1 MKTFPSVL
9 NWIPVD
15 LVEDPA
21 DLVPELLLELGLV
34 VAHAERRQ
42 RHHPEVPLLDEPG
55 LDGVV
60 GRRLVVGDEIL
71 VTKEPEIW
79 TYVSP
84 FL

>member
-1 MKTFPSVL
+1 M
-9 NWIPVD
+9 NWVPVD

-60 GRRLVVGDEIL
+60 GRSLVVGDEPL
-71 VTKEPEIW
+71 VANQPMYKFGLLVSQLHP
-79 TYVSP
+79 VSP
-84 FL
+84 Y

>member
-1 MKTFPSVL
+1 ML
-9 NWIPVD
+9 NWVPVD

-55 LDGVV
+55 LGCNSIDIWNLRLDLGHKLRQ
-60 GRRLVVGDEIL
+60 GLRTYLGTRFLVVG
-71 VTKEPEIW
+71 
-79 TYVSP
+79 
-84 FL
+84 